1 MAGGTLA
8 DVKVAL
14 TDYFSPRLVRQINRT
29 AMMLNLLPVKPADPG
44 QGQAI
49 TWGIKTSGATAAAVA
64 DGGAAPTA
72 NFDKRAKATL
82 AYGDYQSQ
90 VTETGQAIAAAA
102 HSLTPDDMIDLIAG
116 DIEDAGDAIASQINK
131 DFWVQGTTAGS
142 VLPVTSFASAVALTG
157 TYGGVDKSANPLW
170 QGGALLANGGVPRA
184 LTLDLIRQ
192 GRRGVRTNGG
202 AVDLYVCD
210 LTTFDRYGGLID
222 PQRRYV
228 DQVRTSKGIVTL
240 DAGYKALEFEGATF
254 IGDKDAPAGTLI
266 GLTTKW
272 VEWRY
277 LPKDQDLAGI
287 MQQVASGQYE
297 ENAEKF
303 PAGLPIAVLP
313 LARTGDAENFLPVV
327 YPQLVIRRPNQQ
339 FMISDIA

>member
-14 TDYFSPRLVRQINRT
+14 TDYFAPRLVRQINRT
-29 AMMLNLLPVKPADPG
+29 AMMLNLLPVKPADTG

-49 TWGIKTSGATAAAVA
+49 TWGIKTSGAVGQAVA

-72 NFDKRAKATL
+72 NFDKRLKASL
-82 AYGDYQSQ
+82 VYGDYQSQ
-90 VTETGQAIAAAA
+90 VTETGQAIAAAD
-102 HSLTPDDMIDLIAG
+102 HSVTPGELIDLIGG
-116 DIEDAGDAIASQINK
+116 DVEDSGDAIASQVNK
-131 DFWVQGTTAGS
+131 DFWVQNSTGGG
-142 VLPVTSFASAVALTG
+142 VLPITSFASAVALTG
-157 TYGGVDKSANPLW
+157 TYAGVDKAANPLW

-210 LTTFDRYGGLID
+210 LTTFDRYGALID

-228 DQVRTSKGIVTL
+228 DTVRTAKGEVKL
-240 DAGYKALEFEGATF
+240 DAGYKALEFEGAAF
-254 IGDKDAPAGTLI
+254 IGDKDAPAGTLV

-272 VEWRY
+272 CEWRY

-287 MQQVASGQYE
+287 MAQVASGQYE
-297 ENAEKF
+297 ENAESF
-303 PAGLPIAVLP
+303 PAGLPVSVLP
-313 LARTGDAENFLPVV
+313 LARTADAENFLVVV
-327 YPQLVIRRPNQQ
+327 YPQFVCRRPNQQ